1 MDHNVSSLD
10 GRGTVHG
17 MGIIACSMEKKIMPD
32 QKIKRPAKVRKSSDV
47 AKRVRVIINGDI
59 NMPLLKKS
67 YKRTYKILQMF
78 YQNEQIQQ
86 KYGCNIYSI

>member
-32 QKIKRPAKVRKSSDV
+32 QKTKRPAKVRKSSV
-47 AKRVRVIINGDI
+47 RRVRVIINGDI

-67 YKRTYKILQMF
+67 YKRTCKTLQMF